1 MLSTNERQRT
11 NTKTKTRPRNRDR
24 WQMLRDRKRTTRDI
38 TRETAFSRV
47 FQTRSRRVPKSR
59 RHPPSRLATS
69 KLRTNAPGRADRD
82 RALRRRRGE
91 DRSRV
96 LRERDP
102 RTRKRK
108 VEGAIGVGVG
118 NGRAS
123 RSTRRRPRRA
133 RRASR
138 STRRRPRRSATTSSA
153 RPRLRVR
160 VSPVRLRRVLHA
172 AGRRVA
178 FSSRARRRGERR
190 ELRLGASRE
199 ISAPR
204 EAAPGARPRVRGSR
218 FATAISERSRH
229 LFSTTGN
236 VAPFSRPNASA
247 T

>member
-123 RSTRRRPRRA
+123 RST
-133 RRASR
+133 S
-138 STRRRPRRSATTSSA
+138 RRPRRSATTSSA

>member
-1 MLSTNERQRT
+1 
-11 NTKTKTRPRNRDR
+11 
-24 WQMLRDRKRTTRDI
+24 MLRDRKRTTRDI
-38 TRETAFSRV
+38 TRETVLPRV
-47 FQTRSRRVPKSR
+47 FQTRSRRRPKSR
-59 RHPPSRLATS
+59 RLPPSRLATS

-123 RSTRRRPRRA
+123 RSTRRRL
-133 RRASR
+133 
-138 STRRRPRRSATTSSA
+138 RRSATTSSA

-160 VSPVRLRRVLHA
+160 VPPVRLRRVLHA

-204 EAAPGARPRVRGSR
+204 EAAPGARPRVRGLR